1 VIVATIRAL
10 KYHGGLKLSEMHIED
25 LTALKNGF
33 DNLDKHIENMR
44 YYGFNPVISINKF
57 DADTTAEIA

>member
-1 VIVATIRAL
+1 MA
-10 KYHGGLKLSEMHIED
+10 
-25 LTALKNGF
+25 ALKNGF

-57 DADTTAEIA
+57 D